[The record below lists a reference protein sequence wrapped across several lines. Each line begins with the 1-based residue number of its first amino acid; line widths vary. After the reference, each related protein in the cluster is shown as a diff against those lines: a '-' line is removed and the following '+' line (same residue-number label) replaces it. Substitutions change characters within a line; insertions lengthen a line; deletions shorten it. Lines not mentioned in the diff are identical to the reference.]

1 MVGTW
6 IKGTQDLSV
15 QLYLK
20 STVISK
26 SKVFIRIKVQRSLYG
41 DNFHNEM
48 SGKMQCNCSKAIKFP
63 KTTTKMD
70 FPLQVEDDQRST
82 SDSPLLSGGHLLC
95 LQHCLLYLCCL

>member
-15 QLYLK
+15 QLYLN

-41 DNFHNEM
+41 DNFHNVGENA
-48 SGKMQCNCSKAIKFP
+48 MQ
-63 KTTTKMD
+63 
-70 FPLQVEDDQRST
+70 LQQGNQVPQD
-82 SDSPLLSGGHLLC
+82 H
-95 LQHCLLYLCCL
+95 H